1 MTAQQ
6 RVILGKVGGLYGVR
20 GWVKLW
26 SFTDPVENLLDYQE
40 VELGREGAWR
50 VARLAEGRRQ
60 GQALVARF
68 EGCADRDDAALL
80 VGAELAVMRDRLP
93 APAAGE
99 YYWADLAGLKV
110 VTTAGVELGRVDHM
124 MATGAND
131 VMVVKGERER
141 LLPFL
146 PGRFVHEV
154 DLAGGLIVVDWD
166 PDF

>member
-68 EGCADRDDAALL
+68 EGCTDRDDAALL

-110 VTTAGVELGRVDHM
+110 VTTEGVELGRVERM